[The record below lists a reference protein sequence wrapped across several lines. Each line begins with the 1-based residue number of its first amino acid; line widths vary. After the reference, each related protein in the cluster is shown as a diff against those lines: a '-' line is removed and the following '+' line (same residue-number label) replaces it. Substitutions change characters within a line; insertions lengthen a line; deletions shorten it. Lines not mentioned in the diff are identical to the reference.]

1 MSHTRTLWEE
11 GREPGRQVVAL
22 GAALAL
28 TAVVIDVAVVGRI
41 SLFFDLCFI
50 TMCVALALA
59 VRPTDF
65 FTVGVLPPLIM
76 VGVFTLLGFVRP
88 AAIADPRDGVIQAV
102 VSGLSHHSV
111 ALVVGYLLC
120 LGCLA
125 LRQKMGQKAA
135 QKMAPRPGQ
144 AANRS
149 GSPAPRRTTSG

>member
-28 TAVVIDVAVVGRI
+28 TAVVIDVAVVGRV

-50 TMCVALALA
+50 TMCIAVALA

-65 FTVGVLPPLIM
+65 FTVGVLPPLLM
-76 VGVFTLLGFVRP
+76 VGVFTLLGLTRP
-88 AAIADPRDGVIQAV
+88 GVIADPRDGVIQAV

-125 LRQKMGQKAA
+125 LRQRLGQPAG
-135 QKMAPRPGQ
+135 RPAGQ
-144 AANRS
+144 AAKRS

>member
-1 MSHTRTLWEE
+1 MNHTRTLWEE

-28 TAVVIDVAVVGRI
+28 SAVVIDVAVVGRI

-50 TMCVALALA
+50 TLCVALALA

-76 VGVFTLLGFVRP
+76 VGVFTLLGFTRP
-88 AAIADPRDGVIQAV
+88 EVIADPRDGVIQAV

-120 LGCLA
+120 LVCLA
-125 LRQKMGQKAA
+125 LRQRMA
-135 QKMAPRPGQ
+135 QRPDQRPAGQ